1 LGENITHTVT
11 GEPDPE
17 MEGSAGKERDR
28 KTILIFSP
36 DLNLCFSLSSLF
48 QDRYHAVTTTNLATF
63 EKLATCF
70 GADLAIVDEVPSD
83 CLIRRLEVLGEG
95 RPRIPVI
102 MLYVYNGRDVAL
114 DRAIRSRV
122 DSVFYKPMEISVVS
136 KRPDPGPGFSPPPA
150 SPSPRIPMHEN
161 SPTAEL
167 QK

>member
-1 LGENITHTVT
+1 LGAIITHTAV
-11 GEPDPE
+11 GDPE
-17 MEGSAGKERDR
+17 AKGAAGEDRER

-48 QDRYHAVTTTNLATF
+48 QDRYHAVTTTNIATF

-83 CLIRRLEVLGEG
+83 TLIGRLEALGTG
-95 RPRIPVI
+95 CPRIPVI

-122 DSVFYKPMEISVVS
+122 DSVFYKPVEISVVS
-136 KRPDPGPGFSPPPA
+136 KRIDE
-150 SPSPRIPMHEN
+150 IL
-161 SPTAEL
+161 TA
-167 QK
+167 

>member
-1 LGENITHTVT
+1 LGEIITHAAI
-11 GEPDPE
+11 GDPE
-17 MEGSAGKERDR
+17 VRGSAERELER

-48 QDRYHAVTTTNLATF
+48 QDRYHAVTTTNIATF

-83 CLIRRLEVLGEG
+83 FLIGRLDALGAG
-95 RPRIPVI
+95 CPKIPVI

-122 DSVFYKPMEISVVS
+122 DSVFYKPVEISVVS
-136 KRPDPGPGFSPPPA
+136 KRIDE
-150 SPSPRIPMHEN
+150 IL
-161 SPTAEL
+161 TA
-167 QK
+167 